1 MSSRI
6 QGITVTIGGDTTGL
20 NKALSSTNKQIRDTQ
35 GQLRDVERLLKLDPE
50 NVELL
55 TQKQKLLTDAVG
67 QTSDKLQALKEA
79 EKQVQ
84 EQAARGDITQKQYQA
99 FQREIIATEQSL
111 DKYRQQ
117 LIETNQ
123 QQSKMVQGT
132 EKLASGLQTVS
143 DKFQPVTAGAL
154 GLVAAAT
161 AAAEGT
167 KELRTDLSRLDQNAK
182 ENAVSVETARK
193 AWKAFTIQ
201 SGETDSSVEAV
212 SNLLQAGFTESNLQ
226 KAVEGLAGAAQR
238 FPDTLKIESL
248 ADSLQETIQSGEATG
263 QFGELL
269 DRLGIGAENFSKQL
283 AKCKTEAQKQ
293 NLALETLAKA
303 GLNDT
308 YNAWL
313 ENNEALVENEEAT
326 LNLQLQLAE
335 LAEKIQPII
344 TKVVDAGGKLLDW
357 FNNLDEGTQNTIVA
371 IGGFVAAI
379 SPVAKV
385 ASTVSGGI
393 SNLAKK
399 FIELR
404 TNLQTN
410 AANMNAF
417 SKALS
422 WLVTNPIPLTIA
434 GLGGLVGAA
443 IALSDEYSIT
453 AQATKGLREEHE
465 QFIASVDQNIGS
477 IEKLNAERMAEAQY
491 AAKLAQQLHD
501 LNDQD
506 KLSAEQKEQMTQLV
520 QQLNEIYPELNLQI
534 GEDGRLTKEAADNV
548 KEYTENMQKE
558 IEVAGKR
565 QLSIQI
571 NTELNKTQLE
581 LKHTQDQLNQS
592 QNLYNQLTDQSISE
606 SERYQ
611 IALREGLI
619 KEGENAGIATVK
631 LAGQIDQLRANEQSL
646 ADKTK
651 QLGSDYESVMG
662 DLTKSTDETKE
673 NVTDDVDE
681 MKRAM
686 EGSFSNLTINTSSLE
701 SSVKNALNNTFKK
714 LRSVTFLGQRPFAGL
729 PMLASGGTVANGGAA
744 IVGEVGPELLTVS
757 GGRATVTPLGPT
769 YGNGASV
776 GNTANVTVNVYGQYT
791 ARDGERIARDV
802 NRRLGMAYR

>member
-1 MSSRI
+1 MASRI

-357 FNNLDEGTQNTIVA
+357 FNNLDEDTQNTIVA

-385 ASTVSGGI
+385 ASTVSTGI
-393 SNLAKK
+393 SKLAKK
-399 FIELR
+399 LIEVR
-404 TNLQTN
+404 TNMNMGAETTGAFGKIITYFAKHPVAAATTGIIALVGGLIAFAGQSRNVSDAVLEIEESTKKLNESVQANISTAKTAYDARLGEIALMQSMAEEVEALTEKENLNATEKERLATYVAVLNKEYPEMNLQLDKNGQLTKKSTQELQKYIEN
-410 AANMNAF
+410 LSEAARIEAAREYLTEIAKEKLRIDTEL
-417 SKALS
+417 SKKTQE
-422 WLVTNPIPLTIA
+422 LVTKNRQLQDALAKMTDEQERYGEATPETI
-434 GLGGLVGAA
+434 GKVEELGIEVKTLEGSVGD
-443 IALSDEYSIT
+443 LSDESKKLQGQWEETMNQIDGET
-453 AQATKGLREEHE
+453 EETEENTTKSLDEIRSKVEGLFDNLH
-465 QFIASVDQNIGS
+465 FNGS
-477 IEKLNAERMAEAQY
+477 GL
-491 AAKLAQQLHD
+491 
-501 LNDQD
+501 
-506 KLSAEQKEQMTQLV
+506 
-520 QQLNEIYPELNLQI
+520 
-534 GEDGRLTKEAADNV
+534 
-548 KEYTENMQKE
+548 
-558 IEVAGKR
+558 
-565 QLSIQI
+565 
-571 NTELNKTQLE
+571 
-581 LKHTQDQLNQS
+581 
-592 QNLYNQLTDQSISE
+592 SE
-606 SERYQ
+606 S
-611 IALREGLI
+611 
-619 KEGENAGIATVK
+619 
-631 LAGQIDQLRANEQSL
+631 
-646 ADKTK
+646 
-651 QLGSDYESVMG
+651 
-662 DLTKSTDETKE
+662 
-673 NVTDDVDE
+673 
-681 MKRAM
+681 MK
-686 EGSFSNLTINTSSLE
+686 
-701 SSVKNALNNTFKK
+701 KALNNA
-714 LRSVTFLGQRPFAGL
+714 LAPIRSFNIMGIKPFANL
-729 PMLASGGTVANGGAA
+729 KFLARGGTVANGGAA